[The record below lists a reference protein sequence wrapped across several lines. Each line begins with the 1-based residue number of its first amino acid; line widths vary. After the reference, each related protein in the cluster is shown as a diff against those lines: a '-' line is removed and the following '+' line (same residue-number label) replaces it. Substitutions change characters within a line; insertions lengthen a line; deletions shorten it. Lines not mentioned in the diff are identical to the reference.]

1 MHASTV
7 IHQLVIHAYKIG
19 QLCGYG
25 VQHGVPRPQ
34 VGSLLQKYPLILS
47 CNPSAPDKF
56 PRHAIH
62 FAALVH
68 LHGPDIL
75 QEQASNATL
84 TPLHNWAATQRRK
97 FHEGAMRQDRAEIL
111 LNLQFDLQQAR
122 SCSWC
127 VGKCYNVGCLT

>member
-1 MHASTV
+1 VEKVFTWNRCISVRVA
-7 IHQLVIHAYKIG
+7 ICAYWT
-19 QLCGYG
+19 LLTFER
-25 VQHGVPRPQ
+25 VQHGVPRQ
-34 VGSLLQKYPLILS
+34 EVGSLLQKYPLILN

-68 LHGPDIL
+68 LHGPDVL
-75 QEQASNATL
+75 QEQANNKDL
-84 TPLHNWAATQRRK
+84 MHLHEWAATQRRK

-122 SCSWC
+122 SF
-127 VGKCYNVGCLT
+127 VKER